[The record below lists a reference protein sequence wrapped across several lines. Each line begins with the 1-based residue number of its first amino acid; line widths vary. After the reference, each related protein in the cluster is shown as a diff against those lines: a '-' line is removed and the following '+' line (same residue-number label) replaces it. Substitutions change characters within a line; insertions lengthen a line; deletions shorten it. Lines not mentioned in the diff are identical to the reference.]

1 MLAIKNYG
9 HFWSRDLI
17 DWGNRGPG
25 NQGTLKGARSPF
37 AEAAQADFRSQIGI
51 YCLFSQSR
59 EVVYV
64 GQTGAGE
71 QRLWKR
77 LRQHSR
83 GPLRNRWSSFSWFG
97 FLGVGEDG
105 QLLEAQNPEQ
115 QINGQYIQAL
125 NEIEAVLLQILE
137 PRLNKQ
143 GPRWGNGANGTVE
156 YFQFSEHEPATLE
169 SLAGE
174 LAALRQQIAGPVQ

>member
-9 HFWSRDLI
+9 HFWSRELI

-25 NQGTLKGARSPF
+25 NQGTLKGARSAF
-37 AEAAQADFRSQIGI
+37 AQAAQADFRNQIGI
-51 YCLFSQSR
+51 YCLFSPLR

-64 GQTGAGE
+64 GQTGAGD
-71 QRLWKR
+71 QKLWKR

-83 GPLRNRWSSFSWFG
+83 GHLRDRWTNFSWFG
-97 FLGVGEDG
+97 FLGVGDQG

-115 QINGQYIQAL
+115 PIVGQYASAL
-125 NEIEAVLLQILE
+125 NEVEAVLLQILE

-143 GPRWGNGANGTVE
+143 GPRWGNGANETVE
-156 YFQFSEHEPATLE
+156 YFQFSDHDPTTLE
-169 SLAGE
+169 SLAEE
-174 LAALRQQIAGPVQ
+174 LRGLRDQLGLENP

>member
-25 NQGTLKGARSPF
+25 NQGNLKGARSAF
-37 AEAAQADFRSQIGI
+37 AQAAQADFRNQIGI
-51 YCLFSQSR
+51 YCLFGPSR

-71 QRLWKR
+71 QRLWNR

-83 GPLRNRWSSFSWFG
+83 GPLRDRWSNFSWFG
-97 FLGVGEDG
+97 FLGVGENG
-105 QLLEAQNPEQ
+105 QLLEAQDPDQ
-115 QINGQYIQAL
+115 PINGPYKSAL
-125 NEIEAVLLQILE
+125 NEVEAVLLQILE

-143 GPRWGNGANGTVE
+143 GPRWGNGVNETVE
-156 YFQFSEHEPATLE
+156 YFQFSQHEPATLE
-169 SLAGE
+169 SISDE
-174 LAALRQQIAGPVQ
+174 LAAIRQRLNLPDQ